1 MKDSREDKIRIG
13 IVEIGQ
19 SPRPDVLSDVKTILG
34 PTVEIIECGAL
45 DGLSHEEIKG
55 FEPSP
60 GDKVLVTRLRDG
72 TEVKLTK
79 NKIIDRMQRCIDH
92 IEDHS
97 KVIII
102 YCTGDFPDLHSK
114 RLLVKPSHVTS
125 SVVQDLLP
133 KGKLGLLIPTPEQE
147 PQITPKW
154 KRDGITLHF
163 ESLSAYEEQNL
174 EKLEN
179 LATKFKTA
187 SVDMIFLDCMGYT
200 AQLRDHLKR
209 RTGLPVIQ
217 SNTLVARIVS
227 EIL

>member
-1 MKDSREDKIRIG
+1 MKDAHEDKIRIG

-19 SPRPDVLSDVKTILG
+19 SPRPDVLSAVKPILG

-45 DGLSHEEIKG
+45 DGLSHDEIKE
-55 FEPSP
+55 FAPSP

-72 TEVKLTK
+72 TEVKLNK
-79 NKIIDRMQRCIDH
+79 NKIVDRMQRCIDR
-92 IEDHS
+92 IEDQT

-114 RLLVKPSHVTS
+114 RLLVKPSQVTS

-147 PQITPKW
+147 PQIASKW
-154 KRDGITLHF
+154 KRDGTTLHF
-163 ESLSAYEEQNL
+163 ESHSAYAEQTL

-179 LATKFKTA
+179 LAIKFKNA

-200 AQLRDHLKR
+200 SQISDHLKR

-227 EIL
+227 EII